1 MTSRLISATL
11 LLSTLIACTTGDKAS
26 GAPDSVAFAAGKP
39 DSVAQPTEEIVL
51 PPENNPPPSPTA
63 WQVTPAGIG
72 PVRAGMSLDEAN
84 AVVGNSLVIPAKLSE
99 CDYVRS
105 KNAPKGV
112 SFMVEN
118 GKIARVDI
126 RDDMT
131 VKTAAG
137 AGIGDTEER
146 IKSLYPGQVAVQP
159 HKYTSGHYLVVS
171 PKSANDADMRLVFET
186 ESNKVTRFRSGK
198 LPAVQYVEG
207 CS

>member
-1 MTSRLISATL
+1 
-11 LLSTLIACTTGDKAS
+11 
-26 GAPDSVAFAAGKP
+26 
-39 DSVAQPTEEIVL
+39 
-51 PPENNPPPSPTA
+51 
-63 WQVTPAGIG
+63 
-72 PVRAGMSLDEAN
+72 MSLDEAN

-118 GKIARVDI
+118 GRISRVDI